1 MYRGNRKGDSPLD
14 VRDGGGGGED
24 HTMVR
29 EPGSYIYIYIYYAQ
43 TPQFARTT
51 VKEILQGVLNFNIQ
65 REHSA
70 CFNRVSR

>member
-29 EPGSYIYIYIYYAQ
+29 EPIYIYNAQ